1 MKVKKCDE
9 VLELL
14 SLYIDNELDE
24 DRASMVRE
32 HIEACDDCKVE
43 FEQLCE
49 VVKMCNDID
58 EIELPE
64 NFKQDLHVK
73 LSDEQQKIDDNRK
86 SIVMRSRILRTISSI
101 AAVLMIVLVARG
113 VINTGKNSL
122 VSDSSNIMLQESQ
135 TKENKASEIERN
147 GAVNEDVVPQ
157 VGSGQLYG
165 SSPELTEAFDKESL
179 ADNKEEYSVLPDQT
193 KVPGAERTSEMFN
206 RDEPRGLILETTAK
220 DVPEETP
227 DNRVV
232 VEFNEAVDENLNISN
247 FGYEIVKLQ
256 NNICLTLN
264 SENIEADKSEMN
276 KIAGQFGTVTE
287 DYTDAFLIASE
298 FTASSKSVDRG
309 NNDNAS
315 VYKVS
320 YIMDKSDYDKFIKEV
335 NASFSGKV
343 SVIND
348 MEQLNTRLKAIE
360 NYIAVLEAKK
370 SDITDQLKSLYE
382 AKENITKRLEDINSS
397 EKTKVTIT
405 ISQNP

>member
-1 MKVKKCDE
+1 MKKCDE